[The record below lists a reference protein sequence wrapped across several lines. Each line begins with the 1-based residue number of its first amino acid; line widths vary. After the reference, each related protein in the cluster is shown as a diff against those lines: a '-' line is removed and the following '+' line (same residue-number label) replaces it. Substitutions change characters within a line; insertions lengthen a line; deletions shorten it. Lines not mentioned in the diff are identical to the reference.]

1 MFRSLI
7 ISLSFTLLILN
18 TFSRDFPAVL
28 NRQQTLITYD
38 NGELSQKEFYEI
50 QINSRAGEKY
60 TEISIPFSK
69 MIKVSSIEGQITDC
83 SGKILKK
90 LSKSDIKE
98 RSNVSEISLYEDHF
112 IKEFT
117 LKHNV
122 YPYRIVY
129 SYEYS
134 MYEFVNLA
142 DWNPVLNDDVPTL
155 MAALQIEVPKSFQ
168 IAYRQR
174 NLGDC
179 KIDTLEN
186 TYVYFWQTSYSG
198 TLEKEVFAPP
208 TSMYQP
214 YVSVVPLSFVYD
226 KKGSAESW
234 QSFGTWQHELNW
246 GLNDLAEPEKLR
258 FRQMTDGLKNPKDK
272 ARILYNHLQD
282 MTRYINISIRRGGLK
297 PYPAS
302 YVSERK
308 YGDCKAL
315 SIYFKSLLEAAD
327 IPSYYCKVA
336 AGEDFEPLMTDFPSQ
351 QFNHI
356 ILCVPFESDTLWI
369 DCTSKEAFGFAGAF
383 IQNRE
388 VLVIN
393 DERSY
398 LTRIPQ
404 LSYDQLLN
412 TRKFQIQQKVPSDC
426 TQVNF
431 SYKCRGNE
439 YSEWLNVQ
447 KSLPASAFDTYLRKK
462 FSYNHLS
469 VDAYELRQLS
479 RDSSFI
485 NINGKATSSELFK
498 YYGNDIVIQMIPFE
512 IPGLKKEVRRN
523 LPIQLNYAIH
533 KIDTL
538 NYLLPEYARIGFKT
552 EPVSLETEFGTYHL
566 NYTLTENKLQVIK
579 QLVIKS
585 GNYPISKYPAFFD
598 FISKLSAIESSA
610 IIVLQKS

>member
-1 MFRSLI
+1 MFRFLI
-7 ISLSFTLLILN
+7 LILSFSLLILN
-18 TFSRDFPAVL
+18 SYSREFPAVL
-28 NRQQTLITYD
+28 NRQQTLITYN
-38 NGELSQKEFYEI
+38 NGELSHREFFEI

-69 MIKVSSIEGQITDC
+69 MIKVGSIEGQITDC

-90 LSKSDIKE
+90 LSKADIKE

-134 MYEFVNLA
+134 MREFVNIA

-155 MAALQIEVPKSFQ
+155 MAALQIEIPKTFQ

-174 NLGDC
+174 NLKDC

-186 TYVYFWQTSYSG
+186 TYVYFWQASYSG

-208 TSMYQP
+208 TYMYQP
-214 YVSVVPLSFVYD
+214 YVSVMPLSFVYD

-234 QSFGTWQHELNW
+234 QSFGTWQHELNL
-246 GLNDLAEPEKLR
+246 GLNDLAGSEKLK
-258 FRQMTDGLKNPKDK
+258 FRQMTAGLINPRDK

-282 MTRYINISIRRGGLK
+282 MTRYINISIRSGGLK

-302 YVSERK
+302 YVSERR

-315 SIYFKSLLEAAD
+315 SIYFKSLLEAAG

-356 ILCVPFESDTLWI
+356 ILCVPFEPDTLWV
-369 DCTSKEAFGFAGAF
+369 DCTSKEAFGFAGSF

-393 DERSY
+393 DDRSY

-404 LSYDQLLN
+404 LSCDQLLN
-412 TRKFQIQQKVPSDC
+412 TRNFQIQQKEPSDY
-426 TQVNF
+426 TNVSFN
-431 SYKCRGNE
+431 YKCRGNE
-439 YSEWLNVQ
+439 YSEWLNAH
-447 KSLPASAFDTYLRKK
+447 KSLPANAFDTYLRKK
-462 FSYNHLS
+462 FSHNHLS
-469 VDAYELRQLS
+469 VDSYEIRQQS

-485 NINGKATSSELFK
+485 NLNGNATTSELYK
-498 YYGNDIVIQMIPFE
+498 YYGNDIVVQMIPFE
-512 IPGLKKEVRRN
+512 IPELKKEVRRN
-523 LPIQLNYAIH
+523 LPIQLNYAIN

-538 NYLLPEYARIGFKT
+538 NYILPEYAKIGFQT
-552 EPVSLETEFGTYHL
+552 EPVELETEFGKYLL
-566 NYTLTENKLQVIK
+566 NYTLTENNLQVIK
-579 QLVIKS
+579 QLIIKS
-585 GNYPISKYPAFFD
+585 GNYPIGKYPAFFD